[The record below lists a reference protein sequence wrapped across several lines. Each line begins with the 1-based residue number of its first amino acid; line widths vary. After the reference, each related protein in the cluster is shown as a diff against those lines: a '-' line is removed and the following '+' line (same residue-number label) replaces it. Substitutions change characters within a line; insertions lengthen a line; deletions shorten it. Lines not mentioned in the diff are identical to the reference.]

1 MVLFAR
7 ALYQD
12 APVMLLDEPNSQTES
27 ILNNIGGGKLGVYIP
42 DSTIEKFIKEDI
54 PYIDLTTILL
64 DIAGKKGRIRFFC
77 REEAVICG
85 TEEVLRVFHKLNVT
99 PIHSLSSGTRVG
111 PQTVLVE
118 GEGSAEDLHMAWK
131 VSQNILEYA
140 SGIATRTGK
149 MLEKAR
155 SANPGIELVTT
166 RKVFPGTKELSIKAV
181 IAGGGMPHRLG
192 LSESV
197 LIFEQHLKFLG
208 GQDQLIENFGAI
220 KVKACE
226 KKIIVEVATIDEAV
240 KVCKAGADGV
250 QFDKM
255 SCADLNQAV
264 PMLRSIKPEIVIL
277 AAGGINAG
285 NIEQYAHTGVNAIV
299 TSAVY
304 FGKPID
310 IGTKIDTI

>member
-1 MVLFAR
+1 
-7 ALYQD
+7 
-12 APVMLLDEPNSQTES
+12 
-27 ILNNIGGGKLGVYIP
+27 VYIP

-54 PYIDLTTILL
+54 PYIDLTTLVL
-64 DIAGKKGRIRFFC
+64 GIAGNKGRIQFFC
-77 REEAVICG
+77 REDAVICG
-85 TEEVLRVFHKLNVT
+85 TEEVLRVFNKLNVT
-99 PIHSLSSGTRVG
+99 PIHNLSSGTRVG

-118 GEGSAEDLHMAWK
+118 GEGSAENLHMAWK

-140 SGIATRTGK
+140 SGIATRTSRF
-149 MLEKAR
+149 LENAR
-155 SANPGIELVTT
+155 NANPGIELVTT

-208 GQDQLIENFGAI
+208 GLDKLIENFDAI
-220 KVKACE
+220 KAKTSE
-226 KKIIVEVATIDEAV
+226 KKIIVEVVTIDQAI
-240 KVCKAGADGV
+240 KVCRAGADGV

-255 SCADLNQAV
+255 SCADLYKAV
-264 PMLRSIKPEIVIL
+264 EILRSINPKIVIL
-277 AAGGINAG
+277 AAGGINAS
-285 NIEQYAHTGVNAIV
+285 NVEQYAHTGVNAIV